1 VVPALRAAFGD
12 EDAED
17 PHYAA
22 SFTVLAECVKHHVKE
37 EEGDMFPEAK
47 KAKLDLD
54 DLGAQMRA
62 RKADGRSRRPPL
74 RAEPAGRRAA
84 HAAARPCLLQRGP
97 PGIAPDLVRDGEHER
112 TGDVRLVEQAQAA
125 VVEAAMAAM
134 PLEPPPCSVEVQDG
148 AEQGIV

>member
-62 RKADGRSRRPPL
+62 RKADGRSRRRRRCGLSLPGGAQLMRP
-74 RAEPAGRRAA
+74 RAPAYCS
-84 HAAARPCLLQRGP
+84 AARR
-97 PGIAPDLVRDGEHER
+97 E
-112 TGDVRLVEQAQAA
+112 
-125 VVEAAMAAM
+125 
-134 PLEPPPCSVEVQDG
+134 
-148 AEQGIV
+148 